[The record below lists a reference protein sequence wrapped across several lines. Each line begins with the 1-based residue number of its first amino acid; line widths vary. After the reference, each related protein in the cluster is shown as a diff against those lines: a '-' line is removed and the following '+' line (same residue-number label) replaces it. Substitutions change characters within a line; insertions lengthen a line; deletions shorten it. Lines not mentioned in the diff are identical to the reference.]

1 MITDRFFRHYLT
13 AKASKDRMAEKS
25 PVLLDE
31 DPDVHLPSVSVDP
44 SKRFQTIEGFGG
56 AFTEASAVSLS
67 RMRKE
72 HREQLFKAYFHHT
85 DGHGYSLCRTHM
97 NSCDFSLGNY
107 ACTEVDGDVELKHF
121 SIDRDRRALLP
132 MIKEAQK
139 AAGEPLKIL
148 VSPWSPPAWMKTNGQ
163 FNGGGKL
170 KSEYRQVWANYF
182 VRFIRE
188 YEKEGVPIWGV
199 TVQNEPAAAQVWD
212 SCVYSAEE
220 ERDFVRDHLGPAFKK
235 AGLEH
240 IKIIIW
246 DHNRDLLIERVQVAY
261 NDPKASPYIWG
272 AAFHWYGPEK
282 FENLQLAHEAWP
294 DKKLIFT
301 EGCQEGGP
309 HLGSWDVGERYGH
322 EIIND
327 LNRWT
332 VGWIDWNLL
341 LDETGGPNHANN
353 LCSAPIIADTVNDRL
368 VFQSSYYYL
377 GHFCRFIR
385 PGAAR
390 VLCASTREDL
400 QVTAFRNPDE
410 SVAVVVLNRTDE
422 ERKFCLKLPDRAGSS
437 ATPAHSISTYLWQ
450 PS

>member
-148 VSPWSPPAWMKTNGQ
+148 VSPWSPPAWMERPVEKC
-163 FNGGGKL
+163 GG
-170 KSEYRQVWANYF
+170 
-182 VRFIRE
+182 
-188 YEKEGVPIWGV
+188 
-199 TVQNEPAAAQVWD
+199 
-212 SCVYSAEE
+212 
-220 ERDFVRDHLGPAFKK
+220 
-235 AGLEH
+235 
-240 IKIIIW
+240 
-246 DHNRDLLIERVQVAY
+246 
-261 NDPKASPYIWG
+261 
-272 AAFHWYGPEK
+272 
-282 FENLQLAHEAWP
+282 
-294 DKKLIFT
+294 
-301 EGCQEGGP
+301 
-309 HLGSWDVGERYGH
+309 
-322 EIIND
+322 
-327 LNRWT
+327 
-332 VGWIDWNLL
+332 
-341 LDETGGPNHANN
+341 
-353 LCSAPIIADTVNDRL
+353 
-368 VFQSSYYYL
+368 
-377 GHFCRFIR
+377 
-385 PGAAR
+385 
-390 VLCASTREDL
+390 
-400 QVTAFRNPDE
+400 
-410 SVAVVVLNRTDE
+410 
-422 ERKFCLKLPDRAGSS
+422 
-437 ATPAHSISTYLWQ
+437 
-450 PS
+450 